1 MKRFSA
7 IGVSVR
13 VSVLATEAFVSCR
26 NILGLS
32 KAYSPELLERA
43 CAQANAAGALPSYT
57 GIKNRILSIR
67 AADAEAR
74 ALGAA
79 ANAGADA
86 GGALVDRAKSAGR
99 TRGADAYRRGGGDAC

>member
-1 MKRFSA
+1 M
-7 IGVSVR
+7 
-13 VSVLATEAFVSCR
+13 EQAFVSCR

-74 ALGAA
+74 SLSAA
-79 ANAGADA
+79 PPAG